1 MGIKQTLDVIKA
13 MERDGVIER
22 YAIGGAV
29 AAYTYIEPAVTE
41 DLDILVSFKTDAPT
55 GLLSLEPVFK
65 YLRARGFAEFRKEG
79 VMVGGWP
86 VQFLPVA
93 SPLDDEALAKA
104 EHIDMRENGEKVR
117 ARILSAEHVV
127 ATAVQVGRPKDSQRA
142 IQFLSEKAVNL
153 RKLKAVLDRH
163 NLMPAWK
170 AFCRKS
176 GVVDPIGS
184 K

>member
-1 MGIKQTLDVIKA
+1 MGIKQTLDVINA

-29 AAYTYIEPAVTE
+29 AAYSYIEPALTE
-41 DLDILVSFKTDAPT
+41 DLDILVSFKGEAPT
-55 GLLSLEPVFK
+55 GLLLLQPVLE

-93 SPLDDEALAKA
+93 SPLDDEALSKA
-104 EHIDMRENGEKVR
+104 EHIDIRENGAKIR
-117 ARILSAEHVV
+117 ARVLSAEHVV
-127 ATAVQVGRPKDSQRA
+127 ATAIQLGRPKDIQRVN
-142 IQFLSEKAVNL
+142 QFLSEKAVNL
-153 RKLKAVLDRH
+153 RKLKGILERH
-163 NLMPAWK
+163 NLMPAWR

-176 GVVDPIGS
+176 GIADPIPS